1 MNDYSPGREGTKEQK
16 IKIIIEII
24 VRIYIPKKNKS
35 FKVTVLI
42 NDLKSFVLIIGFFNV
57 LNILTSRKR

>member
-1 MNDYSPGREGTKEQK
+1 MNDYSPGQGGTKEQK

-24 VRIYIPKKNKS
+24 VHIYIPKKNKS
-35 FKVTVLI
+35 FKVTGLI